1 MVLPFM
7 DPFIGRLS
15 QESDEYCGGAELPK
29 TNDGLVWETP
39 ARRAG
44 CADRLSFPS
53 VQRGHG
59 LLYSK
64 MPKAVKAA
72 DRPIEAQVTSMN
84 FPLPTPPPAPLQLCP
99 VCGVAHP
106 LWTEALRRGP

>member
-1 MVLPFM
+1 MLWWSRV
-7 DPFIGRLS
+7 
-15 QESDEYCGGAELPK
+15 AK

-39 ARRAG
+39 AHRAG

-72 DRPIEAQVTSMN
+72 DRPIEAQVTSVN
-84 FPLPTPPPAPLQLCP
+84 SPLPTPP
-99 VCGVAHP
+99 HP
-106 LWTEALRRGP
+106 LPRFSCVQSAVWPIRCGRRLSEEVHRCSA